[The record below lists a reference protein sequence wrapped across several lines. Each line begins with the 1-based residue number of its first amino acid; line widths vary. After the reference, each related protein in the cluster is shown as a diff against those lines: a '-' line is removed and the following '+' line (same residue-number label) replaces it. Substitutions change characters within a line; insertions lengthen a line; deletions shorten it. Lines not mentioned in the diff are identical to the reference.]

1 MAIWGFAFY
10 RVPAA
15 DADWLVRAQA
25 VCFGTDASGLPDGYG
40 WAVLTLAPLSFAAAI
55 FVALGSELK
64 KGIRSTFKSKV
75 GSIIIA
81 LFGVVL
87 IAEGSWVASQIRTG
101 LSIRYADYG
110 PDDSGALPDNYPQTN
125 SPAPDF
131 RLIDQNGE
139 KISLVYFKD
148 RVVIVAFAFAH
159 CTTICPAIVQTVKNA
174 ADTFS
179 QQPVSLLLIT
189 LDPWRDTPSSLPSL
203 AKRWELGENQHLLS
217 GSIEEVEK
225 TIANYNVATSRNEK
239 DGDITHP
246 AIVYILSPNGEIAY
260 TFNNPSIIWIS
271 DGVNRLLENN

>member
-10 RVPAA
+10 RVPAT

-40 WAVLTLAPLSFAAAI
+40 WAVLTLAPLSFVVAI
-55 FVALGSELK
+55 FIALGSEIK
-64 KGIRSTFKSKV
+64 NGISSIFNSKI
-75 GSIIIA
+75 GPIIIA
-81 LFGVVL
+81 VFGVVL
-87 IAEGSWVASQIRTG
+87 IAEASWVTSQIQTG

-110 PDDSGALPDNYPQTN
+110 PDEAGALPENYPQTTT
-125 SPAPDF
+125 PAADF
-131 RLIDQNGE
+131 KLIDQDGE
-139 KISLVYFKD
+139 TVSLEYFKG

-179 QQPVSLLLIT
+179 ELPVSLLLIT

-203 AKRWELGENQHLLS
+203 AKRWKLGKNQHLLS
-217 GSIEEVEK
+217 GNIEAVEK
-225 TIANYNVATSRNEK
+225 TIADYNVATSRNEK

-246 AIVYILSPNGEIAY
+246 AIVYILSPNGEISY
-260 TFNNPSIIWIS
+260 TFNNPSIPWIR
-271 DGVNRLLENN
+271 DGVSRLLERH